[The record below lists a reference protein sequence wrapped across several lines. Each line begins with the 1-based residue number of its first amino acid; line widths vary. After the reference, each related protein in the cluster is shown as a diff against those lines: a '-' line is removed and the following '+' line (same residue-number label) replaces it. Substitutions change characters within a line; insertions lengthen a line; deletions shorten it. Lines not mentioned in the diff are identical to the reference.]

1 MWKNDN
7 YTISTD
13 RTLLDMTAIHQ
24 FISCESYWGIGRSRE
39 MVERAINNSTLCF
52 GVYHVKNQI
61 GFARVVTDL
70 TTFAYLADVFIL
82 EDYRGQGLGKWL
94 IRTIVNHPDLM
105 PLKRIM
111 LFTQTPEF
119 YDDAGFK
126 LYSPTDKSKF
136 MVRLQS
142 NLRG

>member
-1 MWKNDN
+1 MCQNGN

-13 RTLLDMTAIHQ
+13 KALLDIAVIHK
-24 FISCESYWGIGRSRE
+24 FISRESYWGIGRSRE
-39 MVERAINNSTLCF
+39 LVEQAINNSTLCF
-52 GVYHVKNQI
+52 GIYHEKVQI

-82 EDYRGQGLGKWL
+82 QDYRGQGLGKWL
-94 IRTIVNHPDLM
+94 IKTIVAHPDLV

-111 LFTQTPEF
+111 LFTHTPAF

-126 LYSPTDKSKF
+126 LYDPADKSKF

-142 NLRG
+142 NLMG